1 MTSTNPSQAVKVQ
14 HAMDYI
20 LARLATSFGQKA
32 DNFADFISAD
42 LRAEGWSSTEALH
55 YLSGAAASHLI
66 KVEQIRGPAQGD
78 VGFNPDLQLGIAGQS
93 HQLAIKSMPVSGGM
107 DILHYFAED
116 LHDPFHWLGDLK
128 DRAALVTIAYP
139 CSTADQ
145 SWIDAV
151 AAAESGHGVKLTGQT
166 EFVVPRPPLPMVKVC
181 IGLWRHA
188 SVVPDPEEAS

>member
-1 MTSTNPSQAVKVQ
+1 MTNANPSQAVQ
-14 HAMDYI
+14 IQQAMDYI

-32 DNFADFISAD
+32 DNFADFISGD
-42 LRAEGWSSTEALH
+42 LRAEGWFSTEALH
-55 YLSGAAASHLI
+55 YLSGTAASNVV

-107 DILHYFAED
+107 NISHYFSEE
-116 LHDPFHWLGDLK
+116 LHDTFHWLGDLK

-139 CSTADQ
+139 CSTTDQ
-145 SWIDAV
+145 AWTDAV
-151 AAAESGHGVKLTGQT
+151 AAAEQDHGVKLTKQT

-188 SVVPDPEEAS
+188 SVVPDPEEAT